1 MDFDRE
7 TIFKQ
12 VLQSLSNKPRYN
24 VFDEEVIGSVF
35 EEVVSKNEILFN
47 KVMQAKNLERSKYF
61 KQFLSLIKTKLYKK
75 SAMYFRGETHLSITE
90 RQMFPQTVVDFLKEH
105 NVRKVLDLGCGLTPL
120 IFPFDEIN
128 IESYLAF
135 DLNKQVVER
144 VNLFFKEK
152 KYNGVAEQ
160 KDFMK
165 YLDDLPETD
174 VVFLFKVLDLIED
187 KGHKLA
193 ETIVKKLKAKYLIVS
208 FPLRTLSGK
217 PMRFTRRTWLE
228 KMLARLGLEF
238 YYKKEK
244 NEIFYF
250 VFKS

>member
-1 MDFDRE
+1 MVFDKE
-7 TIFKQ
+7 TIFKH
-12 VLQSLSNKPRYN
+12 VLMNLSNKPRYN
-24 VFDEEVIGSVF
+24 AFDEEIIKSIF
-35 EEVVSKNEILFN
+35 EELISKNPKLFN
-47 KVMQAKNLERSKYF
+47 KVMQVKNLDRSKYF
-61 KQFLSLIKTKLYKK
+61 KQFLSLAKTKLYKK
-75 SAMYFRGETHLSITE
+75 SAMYFRGEKHLSITE

-105 NVRKVLDLGCGLTPL
+105 NVRKVLDLGCGLTPV

-152 KYNGVAEQ
+152 KYNGAAEQ
-160 KDFMK
+160 KDFVK

-208 FPLRTLSGK
+208 FPLNTLSGK
-217 PMRFTRRTWLE
+217 PMRFTRRIWLE
-228 KMLARLGLEF
+228 KMLKRLDLEF
-238 YYKKEK
+238 CYKKEK